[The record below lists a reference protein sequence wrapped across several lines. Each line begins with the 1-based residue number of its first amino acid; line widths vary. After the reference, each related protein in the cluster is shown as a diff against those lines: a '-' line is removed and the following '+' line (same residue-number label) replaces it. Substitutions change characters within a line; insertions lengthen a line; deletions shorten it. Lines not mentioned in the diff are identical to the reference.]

1 MDRLDAYLTGAR
13 AAALDRL
20 CYVREQARLDLQ
32 TEDEAL
38 LDAWVRGYLGVIAE
52 LLAQCD
58 GAHGPAALQIGPGH
72 GAPLRPAGHGGCGR
86 LKSQDLTVRPGED

>member
-32 TEDEAL
+32 TGDEAL
-38 LDAWVRGYLGVIAE
+38 LDAWVRGYLGVIGE
-52 LLAQCD
+52 LLAQR
-58 GAHGPAALQIGPGH
+58 HGPHGAAALQVGPGH
-72 GAPLRPAGHGGCGR
+72 GAPLRPAGHGGGCR
-86 LKSQDLTVRPGED
+86 LEGQDLTVRPGED

>member
-20 CYVREQARLDLQ
+20 SYVREQARLDLRS
-32 TEDEAL
+32 EDEAL
-38 LDAWVRGYLGVIAE
+38 LDAWVRGYLGVVVE
-52 LLAQCD
+52 LLTQCD
-58 GAHGPAALQIGPGH
+58 SAHSPAALQVGPCH

-86 LKSQDLTVRPGED
+86 LEGQDLTVRPGED

>member
-20 CYVREQARLDLQ
+20 CYVREQARLDLR

-52 LLAQCD
+52 LLAQRD
-58 GAHGPAALQIGPGH
+58 GAHSTAALQVGPGH
-72 GAPLRPAGHGGCGR
+72 GAPLRPAGHGGSGR
-86 LKSQDLTVRPGED
+86 LESQDLTVRPGED

>member
-32 TEDEAL
+32 TEDEVL

-52 LLAQCD
+52 LLTQR
-58 GAHGPAALQIGPGH
+58 HGPHGAAALQVGPCH
-72 GAPLRPAGHGGCGR
+72 GAPLRPARHGGCGR
-86 LKSQDLTVRPGED
+86 LESQDLTVRPGED

>member
-52 LLAQCD
+52 LLTQCD
-58 GAHGPAALQIGPGH
+58 SAHSPAALQVGPGH
-72 GAPLRPAGHGGCGR
+72 GAPLRPAGHGGGR
-86 LKSQDLTVRPGED
+86 ALEGQDLTVRSRED